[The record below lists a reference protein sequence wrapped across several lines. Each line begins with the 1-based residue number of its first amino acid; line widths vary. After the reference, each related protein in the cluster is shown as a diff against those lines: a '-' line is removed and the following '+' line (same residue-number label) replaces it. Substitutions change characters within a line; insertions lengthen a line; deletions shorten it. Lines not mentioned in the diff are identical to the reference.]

1 MSEDRS
7 VLFQL
12 QQTEDFVTRHI
23 GPRDLD
29 IGAMLETIGVE
40 SLDRLI
46 ELAVP
51 DDLRFDTP
59 LDLPI
64 GRREED
70 VLATLRSMAG
80 KNTVKRSMIGMGYYD
95 CFTPGVILRQVLEN
109 PGWYTAYTPYQP
121 EISQGRLEA
130 LLNFQTM
137 VMDLTGMDMACLL
150 YTSPSPRD
158 GLLSRMPSSA

>member
-12 QQTEDFVTRHI
+12 QQTDDFVTRHI

-80 KNTVKRSMIGMGYYD
+80 KNTVKR
-95 CFTPGVILRQVLEN
+95 
-109 PGWYTAYTPYQP
+109 
-121 EISQGRLEA
+121 
-130 LLNFQTM
+130 
-137 VMDLTGMDMACLL
+137 
-150 YTSPSPRD
+150 
-158 GLLSRMPSSA
+158 